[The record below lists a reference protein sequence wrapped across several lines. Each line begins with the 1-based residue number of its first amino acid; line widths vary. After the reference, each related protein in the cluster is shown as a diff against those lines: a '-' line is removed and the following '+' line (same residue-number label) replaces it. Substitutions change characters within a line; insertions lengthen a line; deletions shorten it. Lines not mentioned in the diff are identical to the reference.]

1 MTNTDGLLLFNLS
14 VFCPFLQICLILTL
28 LLWSHRLLRD
38 RRRDVNGKTVNCLER
53 AMRRETLCRRV
64 QSIQL
69 HAEVPLKAS
78 LSTQFSLTSSVYW
91 PFCKWSQ
98 YSGKDPVSFQTCM
111 TLFLL
116 QSTKKDIL
124 KNVDTRKITVVHWYW
139 KQLYVQ
145 KQFKT
150 QQNVVFYVI
159 EKKYTH
165 TGLEQHEEW
174 FSGELSL

>member
-1 MTNTDGLLLFNLS
+1 M
-14 VFCPFLQICLILTL
+14 
-28 LLWSHRLLRD
+28 
-38 RRRDVNGKTVNCLER
+38 
-53 AMRRETLCRRV
+53 
-64 QSIQL
+64 SIQG
-69 HAEVPLKAS
+69 KS
-78 LSTQFSLTSSVYW
+78 LRFI
-91 PFCKWSQ
+91 
-98 YSGKDPVSFQTCM
+98 
-111 TLFLL
+111 
-116 QSTKKDIL
+116 DI
-124 KNVDTRKITVVHWYW
+124 W